1 MKVLPADVYD
11 TMELIAEECGGIGA
25 DRTCVFD
32 NDKFWDEKE
41 ASKGNG
47 PRKPMCLIGFCEY
60 AVNSPQWLPE
70 YEEFARNFSL
80 LGITYRE
87 NNKAIYNRLGL
98 RHHAYETYLL
108 EYEQDPRRISW
119 QDWCEELGVV
129 RGE

>member
-11 TMELIAEECGGIGA
+11 TMELIAEKFGGIGA
-25 DRTCVFD
+25 DRTHVYD
-32 NDKFWDEKE
+32 NDKFLDEKA
-41 ASKGNG
+41 ASKGKG
-47 PRKPMCLIGFCEY
+47 PDKPLCLIGFCEY
-60 AVNSPQWLPE
+60 AVNSQQWLPE
-70 YEEFARNFSL
+70 YEEFTRNFRL

-87 NNKAIYNRLGL
+87 NNRAVYNRLGL
-98 RHHAYETYLL
+98 PIYSTYLV